1 MEEEEEDELR
11 PAPCW
16 MDAPASRGG
25 GLVDPAPAGRAVGA
39 AIGLVDMLP
48 VDSAA
53 AGAGMGT
60 EVGLRTRWTVD
71 PSAISYSF
79 NSLLSASAFP
89 LSSNLCESTDG
100 ADGDEAATRDLSVEM
115 GSVREAVMGNVRD
128 GLRDLTMRL
137 I

>member
-1 MEEEEEDELR
+1 M
-11 PAPCW
+11 
-16 MDAPASRGG
+16 
-25 GLVDPAPAGRAVGA
+25 VDPAPAGRAVGA
-39 AIGLVDMLP
+39 TMELVDMFP

-53 AGAGMGT
+53 AGAGIGT

-89 LSSNLCESTDG
+89 FSSNLCESTEG
-100 ADGDEAATRDLSVEM
+100 ADGEVAATRDLSVEM
-115 GSVREAVMGNVRD
+115 GSVSEAVMGNVRD